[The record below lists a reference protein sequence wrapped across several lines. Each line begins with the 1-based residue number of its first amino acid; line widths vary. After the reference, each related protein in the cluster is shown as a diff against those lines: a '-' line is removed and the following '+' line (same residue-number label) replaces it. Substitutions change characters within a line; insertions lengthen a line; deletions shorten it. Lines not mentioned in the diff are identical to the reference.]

1 MKEDDMNKE
10 LEKIHEKLDFLT
22 EQILITR
29 RRQEELQELKE
40 DLTPVVSDLFQ
51 TAVQELDDIS
61 AYFSYE
67 DLLFLI
73 KKLLRNTKTLIG
85 LFERLESVTDFVDDV
100 TPLTKDMFQSALEK
114 MDELEKKGIFTLLK
128 DGGEA
133 ADKALGAYTSGEWE
147 APEKISLFRL
157 LRELNQPEVKR
168 TLYMLLNILKSL
180 GTQATN
186 QPIKQSKIKE
196 SDND

>member
-1 MKEDDMNKE
+1 MREDDMNKE

-22 EQILITR
+22 EQVMITR

-67 DLLFLI
+67 DLIFLI

-114 MDELEKKGIFTLLK
+114 MDELEKKGIFRVLK

-133 ADKALGAYTSGEWE
+133 ADKALLAYTSGEWD

-168 TLYMLLNILKSL
+168 TLYVLLSVLKSL
-180 GTQATN
+180 GSQSSTQSIN
-186 QPIKQSKIKE
+186 QSKIKE
-196 SDND
+196 SDHD